1 MACRHFLSIGV
12 SSASQGGCC
21 QGIVFVSSF
30 GSQSAVTM
38 RTALALLSL
47 LAACASTFVLAD
59 DQDPTQSLP
68 SVKDLSE
75 RRA

>member
-1 MACRHFLSIGV
+1 
-12 SSASQGGCC
+12 
-21 QGIVFVSSF
+21 
-30 GSQSAVTM
+30 M